1 MKIPNIFEGQT
12 QPQTYEAGS
21 VIFKEGDLGTMM
33 YVVKSGQVELQVQ
46 GKTVEMVETD
56 GYFGEMAIIEIEKNE
71 PRSAS
76 AIAKTDCVLT
86 PITAKQFEF
95 MVHEI
100 PFFAVHVMKGLSRR
114 LRTTDARK

>member
-1 MKIPNIFEGQT
+1 MKIPNIFEGET
-12 QPQTYEAGS
+12 KPQSFPAGTIIFEAGQPGE
-21 VIFKEGDLGTMM
+21 VM
-33 YVVKSGQVELQVQ
+33 YVVKSGEVELQIN
-46 GKTVEMVETD
+46 GRPVEVVAAD
-56 GYFGEMAIIEIEKNE
+56 GYFGEMAVIEGGT
-71 PRSAS
+71 RSAA

-114 LRTTDARK
+114 LRATDAKA

>member
-1 MKIPNIFEGQT
+1 MKIPNIFEGETKPQSFPAGTTIFETGQT
-12 QPQTYEAGS
+12 GE
-21 VIFKEGDLGTMM
+21 VM
-33 YVVKSGQVELQVQ
+33 YVVKSGEVDLKVN
-46 GKTVEMVETD
+46 GNTVETVPAD
-56 GYFGEMAIIEIEKNE
+56 GYFGEMAVIEGGT
-71 PRSAS
+71 RSAA

-114 LRTTDARK
+114 LRATDAKA